1 MSIMTAITDRAHRQ
15 PGFLE
20 RMGMIL
26 AASHLETLAG
36 MLERPGVDGQAFLR
50 SLRR

>member
-1 MSIMTAITDRAHRQ
+1 MSIMTAITNPARKQ

-36 MLERPGVDGQAFLR
+36 MLERPGADGQAFLR
-50 SLRR
+50 SLRQ